1 MKIEDVMTHDV
12 AVVSPDETIQQAAQL
27 MDQLDIG
34 ALPVAEN
41 ERLVG
46 MITDRD
52 IVVRAVADGL
62 EPGIKVSE
70 VMTPDVKYCFC
81 DQEVAEVSDNMADIQ
96 IRRLPVVD
104 RAKRLVG
111 IIALGD
117 IATCAEND
125 YVADALAGISRPHA
139 DGHGMMRL
147 G

>member
-12 AVVSPDETIQQAAQL
+12 AVVSPDETIQQAARL

-34 ALPVAEN
+34 ALPVADN

-62 EPGIKVSE
+62 DPGARVSE

-96 IRRLPVVD
+96 VRRLPVVD
-104 RAKRLVG
+104 RNKRLVG

-117 IATCAEND
+117 IATSGENEC
-125 YVADALAGISRPHA
+125 VADALAGISRPHT
-139 DGHGMMRL
+139 DGASMQPL
-147 G
+147 I

>member
-12 AVVSPDETIQQAAQL
+12 AVVSPDETVQQAARV

-52 IVVRAVADGL
+52 IALRAVACGL
-62 EPGIKVSE
+62 GPDTPVSD
-70 VMTPDVKYCFC
+70 VMTRDVKYCFC

-104 RAKRLVG
+104 RDKRLVG
-111 IIALGD
+111 IVALGD
-117 IATCAEND
+117 IATSSENEC
-125 YVADALAGISRPHA
+125 VTDALAGISRPHT
-139 DGHGMMRL
+139 DGASIQPL
-147 G
+147 A

>member
-12 AVVSPDETIQQAAQL
+12 AVVNPDETIQQAARL
-27 MDQLDIG
+27 MAELDIG
-34 ALPVAEN
+34 AVPVADN

-62 EPGIKVSE
+62 GPDTQINN

-81 DQEVAEVSDNMADIQ
+81 DQEVSEVSDNMADIQ

-104 RAKRLVG
+104 RNKRLVG
-111 IIALGD
+111 IVALGD
-117 IATCAEND
+117 IATCAENE
-125 YVADALAGISRPHA
+125 YVADALAGISRPHS
-139 DGHGMMRL
+139 DGAGTSPL
-147 G
+147 A

>member
-62 EPGIKVSE
+62 DPGIKVSD

-81 DQEVAEVSDNMADIQ
+81 DQEVVEVSDNMADIQ

>member
-12 AVVSPDETIQQAAQL
+12 AVVSPDETIQQAARL
-27 MDQLDIG
+27 MDELDIG
-34 ALPVAEN
+34 AVPVADN

-46 MITDRD
+46 MLTDRD

-62 EPGIKVSE
+62 SPDTQVGN

-104 RAKRLVG
+104 RNKRLVG

-117 IATCAEND
+117 IATCAENE
-125 YVADALAGISRPHA
+125 YVADALAGISRPHT
-139 DGHGMMRL
+139 DGGSMPAL
-147 G
+147 A